1 MVVNCPH
8 CAKQLKLNDKV
19 RSSIE
24 QLAPGKKIK
33 VKCVHCAEAFTLDGS
48 SIGAESFP
56 PRSVSS
62 NDEAKVRRGVVT
74 PPAAPDIEWLR
85 DGTFE
90 DREVVE
96 DIPRALVLF
105 PDIPER
111 DLFIRAAS
119 DFGYLVEQVN
129 TPEEAI
135 DKMRFVN
142 YAAVFLHE
150 NYERGGLE
158 SGKFHQFMRR
168 MEMGRRRYIF
178 YVLIGKQ
185 FETLYDLQALTCSA
199 NCVVNDE
206 DAEFISTV
214 LRKTI
219 PEYESLFGPVMEALR
234 MAGK

>member
-8 CAKQLKLNDKV
+8 CTKQLKLNEKV

-24 QLAPGKKIK
+24 QLPSGKKIR
-33 VKCVHCAEAFTLDGS
+33 VKCVHCAEAFGLDS
-48 SIGAESFP
+48 SSLSGTISP
-56 PRSVSS
+56 PRSVADDSKS
-62 NDEAKVRRGVVT
+62 RRGILS
-74 PPAAPDIEWLR
+74 PPPAPDIEWLR
-85 DGTFE
+85 EGTFE
-90 DREVVE
+90 DREIVE
-96 DIPRALVLF
+96 DIPRALILF
-105 PDIPER
+105 PDVPESEV
-111 DLFIRAAS
+111 FIRAAS

-150 NYERGGLE
+150 DYERGGLE
-158 SGKFHQFMRR
+158 RGKFHQFMRK
-168 MEMGRRRYIF
+168 MDMGRRRYIF

-185 FETLYDLQALTCSA
+185 LETLYDLQALAYSA
-199 NCVVNDE
+199 NCVVNSE
-206 DAEFISTV
+206 EAEFINTV